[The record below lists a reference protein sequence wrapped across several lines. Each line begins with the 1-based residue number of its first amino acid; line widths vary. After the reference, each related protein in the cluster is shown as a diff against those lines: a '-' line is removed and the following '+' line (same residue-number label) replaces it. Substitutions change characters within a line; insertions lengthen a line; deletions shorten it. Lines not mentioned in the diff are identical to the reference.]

1 MIKEFKSIPKEYISL
16 VINDV
21 LDSIVLYQNRNRGKY
36 NISSNFLYHKG
47 IFDITLSFKRYC
59 EEIYGLNNDESF
71 IVWKYIR
78 NKYNRMSYKKDMINR
93 GVYRINCA
101 DDLKNEFLSKAWE
114 RGYQMWLE
122 DKENREKIKKS
133 KNLNVCIG

>member
-1 MIKEFKSIPKEYISL
+1 MIKEFKPIPREYISI

-21 LDSIVLYQNRNRGKY
+21 LDSIVLYQSRNRGKY
-36 NISSNFLYHKG
+36 NISSNFLFYKG

-78 NKYNRMSYKKDMINR
+78 DKYNRMSFKKDMINR
-93 GVYRINCA
+93 GHFRINCT

-122 DKENREKIKKS
+122 DKEDRIKKL
-133 KNLNVCIG
+133 KNINVCIG